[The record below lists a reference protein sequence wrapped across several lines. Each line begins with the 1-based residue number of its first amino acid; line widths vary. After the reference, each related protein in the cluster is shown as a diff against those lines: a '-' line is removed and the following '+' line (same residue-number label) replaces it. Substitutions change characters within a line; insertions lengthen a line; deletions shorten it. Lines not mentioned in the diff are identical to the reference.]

1 MLNDTLLW
9 NLHIIIIFVVNRDN
23 WVDSFVSVIVF
34 IKLIKIPILS
44 SLPLRIM
51 NSRLSRT
58 PLMPVALL
66 NLFHV
71 LHNLPNIVFVFL
83 LYIEVSSVVVIQ
95 IVSQILKLLRRLL
108 LIYLRQVPRHA
119 QAFRLVHRRQVVR
132 GAPDVFASVVLS
144 LRLLVKVSHVRRNV

>member
-1 MLNDTLLW
+1 MFFHYLFWGCWLLPSLHFSLDGFLSIWLLKVSNGIFILHMLNDTLLGS
-9 NLHIIIIFVVNRDN
+9 LHVIIIFVVNRDN

-58 PLMPVALL
+58 PLMPIALL

-108 LIYLRQVPRHA
+108 LIYLR
-119 QAFRLVHRRQVVR
+119 
-132 GAPDVFASVVLS
+132 
-144 LRLLVKVSHVRRNV
+144 